1 MHSEAKRRVVALV
14 LAAGRGTRFGSDK
27 RVARFPNGKT
37 VLETTLQ
44 DVASCFDHAYVVVR
58 EGDDLV
64 QPSARVTPVVSPRAD
79 EGMGASLA
87 DGTAY
92 VFQQQDIEA
101 LAVVLGDMP
110 WTRPDTYR
118 AVIDASSADAIV
130 VPCFQGQ
137 PGHPVSFGRSIWPD
151 LMQLDGDQGARGLLQ
166 QHASRI
172 QRLALDDAGIHQDID
187 EPQNMTG
194 PATSQPPLADQACE
208 ACRANTPALATAEQQ
223 KLLLSLPGW
232 TLLQDEA
239 PKLQRRYRFDNFR
252 DALAFTN
259 AVGELAE
266 AENHHPRLLTEWGGV
281 TVTWWTHA
289 IAGLHRN
296 DFILAARTDAIATQ
310 ANLP

>member
-27 RVARFPNGKT
+27 RMARFPSGKT
-37 VLETTLQ
+37 VLEATLDQ
-44 DVASCFDHAYVVVR
+44 VASAFDHAYVMVR

-64 QPSARVTPVVSPRAD
+64 RPSASITPIVSPRAD
-79 EGMGASLA
+79 QGMGASLA
-87 DGTAY
+87 DGTAH
-92 VFQQQDIEA
+92 VFEQQDIEA
-101 LAVVLGDMP
+101 LAVILGDMP

-137 PGHPVSFGRSIWPD
+137 PGHPVSFGRLVWPD
-151 LMQLDGDQGARGLLQ
+151 LMQLDGDQGARALLQ

-172 QRLALDDAGIHQDID
+172 RRLAVDDNGIHQDID
-187 EPQNMTG
+187 EPANMAA
-194 PATSQPPLADQACE
+194 PAVRQPPLADQPCE
-208 ACRANTPALATAEQQ
+208 ACRSNTPALGTAEQQ
-223 KLLLSLPGW
+223 VLLASLPDW
-232 TLLQDEA
+232 VLLQDDP

-266 AENHHPRLLTEWGGV
+266 AENHHPRLLTEWGCV